1 MRAQRGLPGLHSQ
14 LTAAR
19 AGAARFLSDA
29 TARHRAVDARGRG
42 AYDGDAVR
50 TRLTLDDLAAIACA
64 PPVAT
69 PAELARQLG
78 KPRDLVGK
86 ILRILRRAGGW
97 YSVLRLPPCTV
108 CDQIVVGP
116 PRRIT
121 HVACVPA
128 RQARWVRDKRAQ
140 VAAAESP
147 EGLAQRRARE
157 LASAIR
163 HYRSLPPDR
172 RAAWLA
178 RAKATLH
185 RDYAI
190 TREVADAHRQRWT
203 EDDDRYVL
211 DNPSAPARNV
221 ALALGR
227 TSRAVYKRRGTLR
240 GRRACAQ
247 DSAGG
252 PSLTPT

>member
-1 MRAQRGLPGLHSQ
+1 M
-14 LTAAR
+14 
-19 AGAARFLSDA
+19 
-29 TARHRAVDARGRG
+29 
-42 AYDGDAVR
+42 R
-50 TRLTLDDLAAIACA
+50 TRLTLHDLAAIACA
-64 PPVAT
+64 SPDAR

-78 KPRDLVGK
+78 KPRSLVGRM
-86 ILRILRRAGGW
+86 IRRMRAAGGW
-97 YSVLRLPPCTV
+97 YSVLGLPRCTV

-147 EGLAQRRARE
+147 EARAQRRARE
-157 LASAIR
+157 RAAASR
-163 HYRSLPPDR
+163 LYRSLPPER
-172 RAAWLA
+172 RAAWFT

-211 DNPSAPARNV
+211 DNLSAPAREV

-227 TSRAVYKRRGTLR
+227 TSRAVYKRRCRLR
-240 GRRACAQ
+240 ERRACAQ
-247 DSAGG
+247 DDAGG
-252 PSLTPT
+252 RSLKPT